1 MFSYGSFFLYDQEI
15 FTDGFYIF
23 LLLLLLDPYLF
34 FLLLCFLSI
43 IICCPGL
50 VDGVVDFEIDVSDLM
65 LWAVLPYGEELDAIS
80 SNP

>member
-1 MFSYGSFFLYDQEI
+1 MGSGSFFSYSYWILYC
-15 FTDGFYIF
+15 
-23 LLLLLLDPYLF
+23 F
-34 FLLLCFLSI
+34 FLLLYFLSI

>member
-1 MFSYGSFFLYDQEI
+1 MGSGSFFSYSYWILYC
-15 FTDGFYIF
+15 
-23 LLLLLLDPYLF
+23 F
-34 FLLLCFLSI
+34 FLLLYFLSI

-65 LWAVLPYGEELDAIS
+65 PWAVLPYGEELDAIS